1 MKVRTVAF
9 LSGLVF
15 LAACGAK
22 SPTAVTEPAQTPPA
36 ARHDGTGFLGG
47 GS

>member
-1 MKVRTVAF
+1 MKVRTMAF
-9 LSGLVF
+9 LAALLL

-22 SPTAVTEPAQTPPA
+22 SPTEPAQSPPV